1 MWRPRGGTSRLTWRR
16 LGVLVDQLPPES
28 CTKTAQ
34 RDSLDPAEVARMAK
48 GPWSGYGPW
57 SREALMLAEVVDHLN
72 RVIYTLIRVNGGKR
86 PPPEPYPRPGV
97 VPKTRHQQDPKAVA
111 FLAEIRKRRRRSTA
125 GPRDSPQQPAT

>member
-1 MWRPRGGTSRLTWRR
+1 
-16 LGVLVDQLPPES
+16 
-28 CTKTAQ
+28 
-34 RDSLDPAEVARMAK
+34 MAK

-97 VPKTRHQQDPKAVA
+97 VPKARQRQQDPKAVA
-111 FLAEIRKRRRRSTA
+111 FLAEIRKRRRRPTA
-125 GPRDSPQQPAT
+125 GPPAGPVADRDSPQQPAT